1 VQNRKRK
8 ISTLFDSGA
17 LITSAKFS
25 VRGRLIIDH
34 VVDCCRVNLSP
45 EIKHETID
53 MGLLFGYQDAQDL
66 AHRLEMRNFLVLNS
80 VARDSALESALTNLG
95 LENADC
101 AVVHTY
107 KHMSNQTKLITDDH
121 RLFIATTRL
130 GLSPIFLPDLILL
143 LVNKAW
149 MNVALASE
157 ILEAMQPRYAKGF
170 IELAHKRLK
179 GVI

>member
-1 VQNRKRK
+1 MQKRRRK
-8 ISTLFDSGA
+8 IPTLFDSGA
-17 LITSAKFS
+17 LITSAKFR
-25 VRGRLIIDH
+25 VRGRLIIDY

-45 EIKHETID
+45 EVKHETID

-66 AHRLEMRNFLVLNS
+66 AIRLNKGNFFVLTTAARENS
-80 VARDSALESALTNLG
+80 LESTLMKLG

-107 KHMSNQTKLITDDH
+107 RHMSNQAKLITDDH

-130 GLSPIFLPDLILL
+130 GLSPIFFPDLILT
-143 LVNKAW
+143 LVNKRW
-149 MNVALASE
+149 IKVSLASE
-157 ILEAMQPRYAKGF
+157 ILDAMQSRYTKGF
-170 IELAHKRLK
+170 IELTLKRLR

>member
-17 LITSAKFS
+17 LITSAKFH
-25 VRGRLIIDH
+25 VHGRLIIDY

-45 EIKHETID
+45 EVKHETID

-66 AHRLEMRNFLVLNS
+66 ANRLDKGNFLVLNTA
-80 VARDSALESALTNLG
+80 VRDNALESILTNLG

-101 AVVHTY
+101 AVIHTY
-107 KHMSNQTKLITDDH
+107 KHISSQTKLITDDH

-130 GLSPIFLPDLILL
+130 GLAPIFFPDLILM
-143 LVNKAW
+143 LVNKKW
-149 MNVALASE
+149 IKVSLASE
-157 ILEAMQPRYAKGF
+157 LLEAMKPRYAKGF
-170 IELAHKRLK
+170 VELSLKRLK

>member
-1 VQNRKRK
+1 LQNRKRK

-17 LITSAKFS
+17 LITSAKFH
-25 VRGRLIIDH
+25 VHGRLIIDY

-45 EIKHETID
+45 EVKHETID

-66 AHRLEMRNFLVLNS
+66 ANRLDKGNFLVFNT
-80 VARDSALESALTNLG
+80 AIRDNALESTLTNLG

-107 KHMSNQTKLITDDH
+107 KQMPKQTKLITDDH

-130 GLSPIFLPDLILL
+130 GLSPVFFPDLILM
-143 LVNKAW
+143 LVNRELMKP
-149 MNVALASE
+149 ALATE
-157 ILEAMQPRYAKGF
+157 LLEAMQPRYARGF
-170 IELAHKRLK
+170 IELALKRLK